1 MIQSRELRDVAD
13 TGREMYRMAKA
24 WKQDMAPYATMSA
37 SQVFNLLRSI
47 PYRPDPPDVEFL
59 QRPRYTLSMSGAG
72 GDCDDKAIASGAWAH
87 LNGIPFRFVA
97 VSRYSDR
104 PLHHVFTEMYIGNS
118 WIAFDPTYSFN
129 VLGRPMCEYPQ
140 RVLLRP

>member
-1 MIQSRELRDVAD
+1 
-13 TGREMYRMAKA
+13 MYRMASA
-24 WKQDMAPYATMSA
+24 WKQDMAPYATLPL
-37 SQVFNLLRSI
+37 SQVFNLLRLI
-47 PYRPDPPDVEFL
+47 PYRSDPPDVEFL
-59 QRPRYTLSMSGAG
+59 QRPFHTLNRTGAG

-97 VSRYSDR
+97 VSRYADR
-104 PLHHVFTEMYIGNS
+104 PLHHVFAEMYIGGG

-140 RVLLRP
+140 RVVLRP

>member
-1 MIQSRELRDVAD
+1 
-13 TGREMYRMAKA
+13 MYRMASA
-24 WKQDMAPYATMSA
+24 WRQDMAPYATWEISRI
-37 SQVFNLLRSI
+37 FNRLRSI

-59 QRPRYTLSMSGAG
+59 QRPWYTMHGLGQG

-97 VSRYSDR
+97 ASRYTDR
-104 PLHHVFTEMYIGNS
+104 PLHHVFTEMYIGGR
-118 WIAFDPTYSFN
+118 WTVFDPTYSFN

-140 RVLLRP
+140 RLILRP

>member
-1 MIQSRELRDVAD
+1 MQSRELRDVQD
-13 TGREMYRMAKA
+13 TGREMYRMASA
-24 WKQDMAPYATMSA
+24 WKQDMAPYATLA
-37 SQVFNLLRSI
+37 LSQVFNLLKSI
-47 PYRPDPPDVEFL
+47 PYRPDPPDEEFL
-59 QRPRYTLSMSGAG
+59 QRPRYTLTRTGAG

-97 VSRYSDR
+97 VSRYPR
-104 PLHHVFTEMYIGNS
+104 PALLHHVYTEMYIGQR

>member
-1 MIQSRELRDVAD
+1 MLLSRELRDVQD
-13 TGREMYRMAKA
+13 TGREMYRLASA
-24 WKQDMAPYATMSA
+24 WAQDMAPYATYSL
-37 SQVFNLLRSI
+37 SQTFQLLKAL

-59 QRPRYTLSMSGAG
+59 QRPLYTLSRTGGG
-72 GDCDDKAIASGAWAH
+72 GDCDDKAIAAGAWAT
-87 LNGIPFRFVA
+87 LNRIPYRFVA
-97 VSRYSDR
+97 VSRYKDR
-104 PLHHVFTEMYIGNS
+104 PLHHVFTEMYIGGK